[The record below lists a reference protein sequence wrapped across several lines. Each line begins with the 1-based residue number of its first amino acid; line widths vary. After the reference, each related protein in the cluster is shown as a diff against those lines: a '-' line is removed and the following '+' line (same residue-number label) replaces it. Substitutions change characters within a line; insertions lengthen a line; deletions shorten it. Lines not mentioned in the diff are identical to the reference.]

1 MEDKYI
7 KTLGNLYYFLNYSI
21 FFFNS
26 ISMVNG
32 SILYT
37 LNIKNIDYSNNS
49 TIILNCDNGNMYSFL
64 SFINSFIVLLT
75 ITSLIEIK
83 LFSFII
89 NACISVLNYLNLY
102 HISQYCIDYY
112 TNNHIYIWNYYL
124 YNIFIQTVTNLFYL
138 ILICV
143 FIRYVCYTADNK
155 KYKKMENDITN
166 KDYGS
171 INKEANTISNLYDDI
186 IDPNDLEYEN

>member
-49 TIILNCDNGNMYSFL
+49 TIILNCDNGNMYNFL

-102 HISQYCIDYY
+102 NISQYCIDYY

-143 FIRYVCYTADNK
+143 FIRYICYTTDNK
-155 KYKKMENDITN
+155 KYKKMENDIEN

-171 INKEANTISNLYDDI
+171 INKEVNLRSNLYDDI
-186 IDPNDLEYEN
+186 IDENDLEYEN